1 MVKQAIY
8 RTIKRIDKVE
18 IRLYPALIIARV
30 KGYDDNGFNILFNFI
45 NGNNQQKSKV
55 KMTAP
60 VISQH
65 IEMTSPV
72 ISDRGSIAFVMPKK
86 YALETTP
93 IPLDERINIISIPSR
108 IIAALKFTGRW
119 SQSIFDKQSKLL
131 LNEISKYDI
140 KKKGNLFIMR
150 YSGPFTPWFLRRNEV
165 AVEVAENNI

>member
-1 MVKQAIY
+1 MVENIRYNVLKKIGK
-8 RTIKRIDKVE
+8 IE
-18 IRLYPALIIARV
+18 IRRYPSLILAKV
-30 KGYDDNGFNILFNFI
+30 DGYGDEGFNILFRYI
-45 NGNNQQKSKV
+45 SGSNQSKKRV
-55 KMTAP
+55 EMTAP
-60 VISQH
+60 VISQR

-86 YALETTP
+86 YTLETTP

-119 SQSIFDKQSKLL
+119 SQSIFGKQSKLL
-131 LNEISKYDI
+131 LEEISKYEI

-165 AVEVAENNI
+165 AVEVAKNNL